1 MDLISGVSLTPLKII
16 SNPKGDVLHGLKKTD
31 NGFKEFGEA
40 YFSTIH
46 KNIIKGWKSHLKM
59 TLNLIVPVGE
69 IKFVLYDQRVG
80 SETFGKFNEIK
91 LGLNNYQRLTVPPGV
106 WMGFQG
112 IGDHLNLLLNIAN
125 IIHEPEEA
133 VGCELSDI
141 NYLWN
146 QE

>member
-40 YFSTIH
+40 YFSTIN